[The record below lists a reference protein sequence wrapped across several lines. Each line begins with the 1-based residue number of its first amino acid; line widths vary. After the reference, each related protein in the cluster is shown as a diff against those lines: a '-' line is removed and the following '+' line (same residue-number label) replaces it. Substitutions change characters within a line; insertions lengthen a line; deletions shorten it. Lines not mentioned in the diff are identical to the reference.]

1 MTMNLKTLATLL
13 ILLFPAA
20 VTVVH
25 AQESQKEYGVYEYV
39 LRNIQGGFQQSAAN
53 LDSSVTKA
61 GWRLLAQVDAGVPEN
76 CTYKARVFVIVDTL
90 YAKKLMQ
97 INPKTAPFAVIDRI
111 NLFEDEQGLHVS
123 VVNPRSILRTVLM
136 DDTAYTSIA
145 QNHLQALRS
154 LVTSAIQG
162 QESRKQYGEIRDQ
175 GFIGKTMGVMAG
187 GPFNDKVEDAFVI
200 ANGSWLAVAAKAEA
214 GLQKPGPQWGLHQV
228 FRLDLPEFKTVI
240 FGSTGAAMESKSFSI
255 VKEGS
260 DDTRSDLKFP
270 GLAHAGAYPFEVVV
284 AGDGSSVKIRTV
296 ESMYRMK
303 MYFEDAGKWAFM
315 KNMGMPG
322 SIADEI
328 NNQLK
333 PVLENK

>member
-1 MTMNLKTLATLL
+1 MTMNLKTFATLL
-13 ILLFPAA
+13 IFLFPAA

-25 AQESQKEYGVYEYV
+25 AQESKKEYGVYEYV

-154 LVTSAIQG
+154 LATSAIQG
-162 QESRKQYGEIRDQ
+162 QESRKQYR
-175 GFIGKTMGVMAG
+175 
-187 GPFNDKVEDAFVI
+187 
-200 ANGSWLAVAAKAEA
+200 
-214 GLQKPGPQWGLHQV
+214 
-228 FRLDLPEFKTVI
+228 
-240 FGSTGAAMESKSFSI
+240 
-255 VKEGS
+255 
-260 DDTRSDLKFP
+260 
-270 GLAHAGAYPFEVVV
+270 
-284 AGDGSSVKIRTV
+284 
-296 ESMYRMK
+296 
-303 MYFEDAGKWAFM
+303 
-315 KNMGMPG
+315 
-322 SIADEI
+322 
-328 NNQLK
+328 
-333 PVLENK
+333 